1 MKNRKCLQEVSVSLI
16 AKCMTSTSSF
26 FSLPRPFLQFC
37 GYYLKVT
44 HDCWST
50 LGHGG
55 VLGRP
60 EWWSRGGK
68 ERNNRVVRLK
78 RCAMSQQE
86 VKGGRKMAD
95 KTGWAWSPEETAWA
109 ETYTCELFW
118 GQEAVRSVA
127 VRLSVSFRVC
137 LCCGGSS
144 GPATDT
150 SRLQSQYPKPLLDL
164 ISFCLISTFLGLFFY
179 FSPFPSVIECR

>member
-1 MKNRKCLQEVSVSLI
+1 MKNRKRLQEVSVSLI

-55 VLGRP
+55 ILGRR
-60 EWWSRGGK
+60 EWWSGGGK

-118 GQEAVRSVA
+118 GQEAGRSVA
-127 VRLSVSFRVC
+127 VRLSVSFRVY

-144 GPATDT
+144 GLATDT
-150 SRLQSQYPKPLLDL
+150 SRLQSQYPKPLLDE
-164 ISFCLISTFLGLFFY
+164 
-179 FSPFPSVIECR
+179 FPSAWFPLFSAFSSIFLLFPLW